1 MAVDSLHY
9 ETAYKAFSAGNFP
22 EAGKAFARYL
32 EKYPSG
38 LFTPDAAYYMAE
50 SALKAGDTLEAKKG
64 YEKLLSMPEGKY
76 TEGSL
81 VKYTTLMEKSDSL
94 YQAIPYLEKLFS
106 STAIP
111 ENRKYA
117 AI

>member
-64 YEKLLSMPEGKY
+64 TKNFFPCLKAN
-76 TEGSL
+76 T
-81 VKYTTLMEKSDSL
+81 
-94 YQAIPYLEKLFS
+94 
-106 STAIP
+106 
-111 ENRKYA
+111 RKA
-117 AI
+117 RW